1 MNLLQYLGIKIQTVT
16 VNQVIISINVTDQ
29 LKQPFGIVHGG
40 INATLAETAASLGA
54 NAWLTNN
61 DRHQVATGVDINTH
75 HLRAVKTG
83 VLKAVATPLKLG
95 QRIQT
100 WQVQTFNDD
109 QITSNSTV
117 SLLKTNLDS

>member
-16 VNQVIISINVTDQ
+16 TNQVIISINVTDQ
-29 LKQPFGIVHGG
+29 IKQPFGIVHGG
-40 INATLAETAASLGA
+40 INAILAETAASLGA

-95 QRIQT
+95 RRIQT

-117 SLLKTNLDS
+117 SLLNTTLDS

>member
-16 VNQVIISINVTDQ
+16 ANQVIISINVTDQ
-29 LKQPFGIVHGG
+29 IKQPFGIVHGG

-54 NAWLTNN
+54 NAWLADNE
-61 DRHQVATGVDINTH
+61 RHQVATGVDINTQ

-83 VLKAVATPLKLG
+83 ILKAVATPLKLG
-95 QRIQT
+95 RRIQT

-109 QITSNSTV
+109 QLTSNSTV
-117 SLLKTNLDS
+117 SLLNTTLDN

>member
-16 VNQVIISINVTDQ
+16 ANQVIISINVTDQ
-29 LKQPFGIVHGG
+29 IKQPFGIVHGG
-40 INATLAETAASLGA
+40 INAILSETAASLGA

-61 DRHQVATGVDINTH
+61 DRYQVATGIDINTH
-75 HLRAVKTG
+75 HLRTVKTG

-95 QRIQT
+95 RRIQT

-117 SLLKTNLDS
+117 SLLNTTLDS

>member
-61 DRHQVATGVDINTH
+61 DRHQVASGVDINTH

-117 SLLKTNLDS
+117 SLLNTNLDS

>member
-16 VNQVIISINVTDQ
+16 ANQVIISINVTDQ
-29 LKQPFGIVHGG
+29 IKQPFGIVHGG

-54 NAWLTNN
+54 NAWLADNE
-61 DRHQVATGVDINTH
+61 RHQVATGVDINTQ

-83 VLKAVATPLKLG
+83 ILKAVATPLKLG
-95 QRIQT
+95 RRIQT

-117 SLLKTNLDS
+117 SLLNTTLDN

>member
-29 LKQPFGIVHGG
+29 IKQPFGIVHGG

-95 QRIQT
+95 RRIQT

-109 QITSNSTV
+109 QITRNSTV
-117 SLLKTNLDS
+117 SLLNTTLDS

>member
-16 VNQVIISINVTDQ
+16 SNQVIISINVTDQ
-29 LKQPFGIVHGG
+29 IKQPFGIVHGG
-40 INATLAETAASLGA
+40 INAILAETAASLGA

-95 QRIQT
+95 RRIQT

-117 SLLKTNLDS
+117 SLLNTTLDS

>member
-1 MNLLQYLGIKIQTVT
+1 MNLLQYLVIKIQTVT
-16 VNQVIISINVTDQ
+16 TNQVIISINVTDQ
-29 LKQPFGIVHGG
+29 IKQPFGIVHGG
-40 INATLAETAASLGA
+40 INAILAETAASLGA

-75 HLRAVKTG
+75 HLRAVTTG

-95 QRIQT
+95 RRIQT

-117 SLLKTNLDS
+117 SLLNTTLDS

>member
-16 VNQVIISINVTDQ
+16 ANQVIISINVTDQ
-29 LKQPFGIVHGG
+29 IKQPFGIVHGG
-40 INATLAETAASLGA
+40 INAILAETAASLGA

-83 VLKAVATPLKLG
+83 VPKAVATPLKLG
-95 QRIQT
+95 RRIQT

-117 SLLKTNLDS
+117 SLLNTTLDS